1 MADAQMPF
9 AGQGASAAAGREPA
23 SRDREPMRYLIRIS
37 AAALAACMASL
48 VALSSAQAAV
58 TPLPKIQAYN
68 VVGWSGMVKRPSYF
82 A

>member
-48 VALSSAQAAV
+48 VALSSAQGPWARDPAAED
-58 TPLPKIQAYN
+58 PAYN
-68 VVGWSGMVKRPSYF
+68 VVGWSGMVK
-82 A
+82 